1 MTENEKLKRRLIG
14 ANPDKEEIPEMLMQ
28 GSDFNAYQLTMI
40 GYKEHFTNN
49 NGLTILKRQ

>member
-40 GYKEHFTNN
+40 GYKRLTNIE
-49 NGLTILKRQ
+49 GHP